1 MTTSFARIG
10 KRSPAYTGF
19 AHSNL
24 LEHGDLLT
32 KNHQLLR
39 ELGVST
45 PTLDTLVNA
54 AIDAG
59 ASGAKLS
66 GGGGGGNVIALA
78 TPQTVNRV
86 AEAVKINGA
95 VGVIVTEIPGTNTG
109 KL

>member
-1 MTTSFARIG
+1 
-10 KRSPAYTGF
+10 
-19 AHSNL
+19 
-24 LEHGDLLT
+24 
-32 KNHQLLR
+32 LLR

-86 AEAVKINGA
+86 AEAVK
-95 VGVIVTEIPGTNTG
+95 
-109 KL
+109 